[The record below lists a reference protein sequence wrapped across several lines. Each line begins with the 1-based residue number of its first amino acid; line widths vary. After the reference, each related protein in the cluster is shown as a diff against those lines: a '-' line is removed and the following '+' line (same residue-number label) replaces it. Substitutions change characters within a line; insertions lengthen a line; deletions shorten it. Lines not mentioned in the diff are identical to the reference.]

1 MGKRQRSRSKGKG
14 GQYFQLPHTLLNSPM
29 WAGLPF
35 STKSLFLEFGAQY
48 NGYNNGDL
56 HCAWSLLKK
65 RGWRSSST
73 VDKAKKKLL
82 DVGLIIETRSGRF
95 LSGGH
100 HRCAL
105 YAISY
110 LPIDEC
116 RGKDLEVKHPNNIP
130 HHTLWKIINGSTSSK
145 NESTSVQKMNRNVAE
160 FPISGSENESTSVQI
175 MNRKTGF

>member
-1 MGKRQRSRSKGKG
+1 MGKRPASRSKGKG

-35 STKSLFLEFGAQY
+35 SAKALFLEFGAQY

-65 RGWRSSST
+65 RGWRSSAT
-73 VDKAKKKLL
+73 LAKAKKKLL
-82 DVGLIIETRSGRF
+82 DVGLIHETRSGLF

-100 HRCAL
+100 SRPAL
-105 YAISY
+105 YAIAY
-110 LPIDEC
+110 LPINEC
-116 RGKDLEVKHPNNIP
+116 KGKDLEVRHPNNIP
-130 HHTLWKIINGSTSSK
+130 HHSLLEIINGSTSSK
-145 NESTSVQKMNRNVAE
+145 NEPTSVQKMNRNVAE